1 MRAKLLPLLLV
12 LVLATACGDDGGSDD
27 TSDAAGE
34 TATRTFAADNGEV
47 AIPAD
52 PQRVVATGYAV
63 PALIEAD
70 AALVGVSSWE
80 RGVEMMTDED
90 RATYE
95 ELPRVAGEAAAE
107 TDYEAIAEL
116 EPDLIVLGIPQ
127 PVMGDIDLEYLESIA
142 PVVAIGPT
150 VPDAWRELSER
161 QTDAAGRLDDF
172 EAARTAYEERAAELA
187 TKYEDALAGLEFGH
201 VGGYGV
207 AEDGTF
213 QREFSRSW
221 GTNIA
226 EDVGATYYGAVAVP
240 GGGGRDVSEYVA
252 LENIPDSL
260 GEADAITYT
269 VQPDG
274 TPNPSVQA
282 VIDSGLWQNLPAV
295 QAGRAFP
302 VRYTEASTYPAA
314 MFTLDALDEALAPL
328 LGTAAE

>member
-1 MRAKLLPLLLV
+1 MRASFLPLLLV
-12 LVLATACGDDGGSDD
+12 LGLVAGCGDAGSDD
-27 TSDAAGE
+27 PVADDGTTTA
-34 TATRTFAADNGEV
+34 ATRVFAADNGDV
-47 AIPAD
+47 TIPAD

-63 PALIEAD
+63 PALIEAG
-70 AALVGVSSWE
+70 AALVGISSWE
-80 RGVEMMTDED
+80 RGVEMMTADD

-95 ELPRVAGEAAAE
+95 ELARVAGETAAE

-172 EAARTAYEERAAELA
+172 EAGRTAYEQRAAELA
-187 TKYEDALAGLEFGH
+187 AKYEDALAGLRFGH
-201 VGGYGV
+201 IGGYGQLD
-207 AEDGTF
+207 AGTF
-213 QREFSRSW
+213 MREFSRSW

-226 EDVGATYYGAVAVP
+226 EDIGITYYGEVAEP
-240 GGGGRDVSEYVA
+240 GGGGLDVSEYPS
-252 LENIPDSL
+252 LERIPESL
-260 GEADAITYT
+260 GDADAITYS

-282 VIDSGLWQNLPAV
+282 VLDSELWQQLPAV
-295 QAGRAFP
+295 QAGRVFP
-302 VRYTEASTYPAA
+302 VRYTEASTYPSA
-314 MFTLDALDEALAPL
+314 MFTLDALDETLAPL
-328 LGTAAE
+328 LAAR

>member
-1 MRAKLLPLLLV
+1 MRTLLLPLV
-12 LVLATACGDDGGSDD
+12 LVLALVAACGDDDGGSASSASPESGDI
-27 TSDAAGE
+27 
-34 TATRTFAADNGEV
+34 RTFAADNGDID
-47 AIPAD
+47 IPAD

-80 RGVEMMTDED
+80 RGLAMMTDED

-116 EPDLIVLGIPQ
+116 RPDLIVLGIPQ
-127 PVMGDIDLEYLESIA
+127 PVMGDIDLDYLESIA

-150 VPDAWRELSER
+150 VPDAWRQLSER
-161 QTDAAGRLDDF
+161 QTDAADRLEDF
-172 EAARTAYEERAAELA
+172 EAGRSAYEERAAELA
-187 TKYEDALAGLEFGH
+187 AKYEDALAGLEFGH

-226 EDVGATYYGAVAVP
+226 EDVGVTYYGEVAEA
-240 GGGGRDVSEYVA
+240 GGGGRDVSEYPA
-252 LENIPDSL
+252 LEQITDSL

-282 VIDSGLWQNLPAV
+282 VLDSGLWQNLPAV

-302 VRYTEASTYPAA
+302 IRYTEASTYPSA

-328 LGTAAE
+328 LAAR

>member
-1 MRAKLLPLLLV
+1 MRSLFLPLV
-12 LVLATACGDDGGSDD
+12 LVLAMATACGDDGGTESTASDD
-27 TSDAAGE
+27 T
-34 TATRTFAADNGEV
+34 RVFAADNGDIE
-47 AIPAD
+47 IPAD

-70 AALVGVSSWE
+70 AALVGISSWE
-80 RGVEMMTDED
+80 RGLAMMTDED
-90 RATYE
+90 RATYD

-107 TDYEAIAEL
+107 TDYEAIATL

-161 QTDAAGRLDDF
+161 QTDATDRLEHF
-172 EAARTAYEERAAELA
+172 EEDRTAYEERAAELA
-187 TKYEDALAGLEFGH
+187 AKYEDALAGLEFGH

-226 EDVGATYYGAVAVP
+226 EDVGVTYYGEVADP
-240 GGGGRDVSEYVA
+240 SGGGRDVSEYVS
-252 LENIPDSL
+252 LEQITDSL
-260 GEADAITYT
+260 GDADAITYT

-282 VIDSGLWQNLPAV
+282 VLDSGLWQNLPAV

-302 VRYTEASTYPAA
+302 VRYTEASTYPSA

-328 LGTAAE
+328 LDAR